1 MLTTLFLGHTTPIPT
16 SLAWPRTTFWW
27 TNSSRPRHIKLAF
40 GKYAISGRCVRHS
53 LARAEERRRKITPT
67 NSVTMPAE
75 IQLNPRSYV
84 RFYRILRF
92 ALRLFNRVHGRSRVL
107 RISLFKYLQLTAV
120 STGNPFVNSFLC
132 ILMLF
137 RCFRMNSSHEDSR
150 KARNTR
156 GSSFDFAFESG

>member
-1 MLTTLFLGHTTPIPT
+1 MLFPSPCYGPKCKRSGAEATAVTRHKKRARYASPLQAPAPARKLRNYRARP
-16 SLAWPRTTFWW
+16 PRPPHAYLWAKY
-27 TNSSRPRHIKLAF
+27 SQPRAF
-40 GKYAISGRCVRHS
+40 
-53 LARAEERRRKITPT
+53 
-67 NSVTMPAE
+67 
-75 IQLNPRSYV
+75 V

-92 ALRLFNRVHGRSRVL
+92 ALRLFNRVRGRSRVL
-107 RISLFKYLQLTAV
+107 PISLFKYLQLTAV

-137 RCFRMNSSHEDSR
+137 HCFRMNSSHEDSR